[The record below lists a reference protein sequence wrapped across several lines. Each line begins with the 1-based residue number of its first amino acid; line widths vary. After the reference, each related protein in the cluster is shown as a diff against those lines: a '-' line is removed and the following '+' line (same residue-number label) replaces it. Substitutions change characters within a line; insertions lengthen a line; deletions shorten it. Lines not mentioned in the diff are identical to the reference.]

1 MPNQNDFDHYTE
13 SAEEM
18 NKISKF
24 FDRFF
29 IFNIIKNA
37 VNFLFIPTILNLYTI
52 NEISLHL
59 LFIISGII
67 LSLFMSYKQ
76 NYLKNPRKCKL
87 CAELFIILETLSVIF
102 KFGFNLSIIES
113 LLNILSY
120 ISIGL
125 AGKSIKK
132 YLNLEKLSNLKGY
145 PFFNELLDNP
155 NYVAPLNIPV
165 SPQKSIVSVT
175 IPPIK
180 SHVSVKIPDLQP
192 EPIIAPMTAEPIQKF
207 SQDIMIM
214 PSYDTPAEARIL
226 GNATMDYTEYV
237 KLNDLYDNQQ
247 QSRKKI
253 NLSKT
258 KPPNLDEI

>member
-1 MPNQNDFDHYTE
+1 MPNQNDFDHYAE

-24 FDRFF
+24 FDKFF
-29 IFNIIKNA
+29 IFNIIKNFL
-37 VNFLFIPTILNLYTI
+37 NFLFIPATLNLYTI
-52 NEISLHL
+52 DEISIHL
-59 LFIISGII
+59 LFILSGII

-76 NYLKNPRKCKL
+76 NYLKNPRKCRL

-102 KFGFNLSIIES
+102 KSGFNLSIIES
-113 LLNILSY
+113 LLNLFSY

-132 YLNLEKLSNLKGY
+132 YLNLEKLSSLKGY

-155 NYVAPLNIPV
+155 NYVPPLNIPV
-165 SPQKSIVSVT
+165 SPQKSIISVT
-175 IPPIK
+175 IPSVK
-180 SHVSVKIPDLQP
+180 SHISVKIPDLQP
-192 EPIIAPMTAEPIQKF
+192 EPVIVPIIAEPVKKF
-207 SQDIMIM
+207 SEDIMII

-226 GNATMDYTEYV
+226 GNATVDYREYV

-253 NLSKT
+253 NLSKI
-258 KPPNLDEI
+258 KPLNLDEI